1 MKTPPINRVS
11 SGAWVLTAGLV
22 ALAFFAG
29 CKKKPAAGPVA
40 PLKPVVAAA
49 KTNST
54 SLATNLSAEFVSVF
68 DDRLPPDNS
77 GRDPF
82 NPQSTYRTP
91 APVAPVKTTATAAPP
106 ADSQLILRG
115 VVGKPG
121 RRMVTIN
128 NQILTIQ
135 DPPTPV
141 RVPGGTVTIKV
152 MDIGDDWVDIA
163 VEGVSGTKRLTQG
176 QKK

>member
-1 MKTPPINRVS
+1 
-11 SGAWVLTAGLV
+11 V
-22 ALAFFAG
+22 ALVLLAG
-29 CKKKPAAGPVA
+29 CKKKPAPGPVA
-40 PLKPVVAAA
+40 PPKPAATA
-49 KTNST
+49 ARTNT
-54 SLATNLSAEFVSVF
+54 PGAVTNVTTEFVSFF
-68 DDRLPPDNS
+68 DDRLPPENS

-91 APVAPVKTTATAAPP
+91 APPVPTKATASSAPP

-128 NQILTIQ
+128 NQILTVQ

-141 RVPGGTVTIKV
+141 RVPGGTVTITV
-152 MDIGDDWVDIA
+152 IDIGEDYADIK